1 MADTRSIMALRV
13 CNREFSLTKAGACF
27 LVLFLFFISPV
38 FSKGKKEVPVS
49 PETPLISPL
58 EAYYAGKI
66 EDTAAIFGSS
76 RAAFDEKIQMVMLHW
91 ELGEMNKA
99 AELLEE
105 LLKEKELTAEL
116 KGELQLELFYTYCLL
131 GSYGRAAALRSTIE
145 HFLQNSDARTKA
157 EYYFYNALVFEEM
170 GNRKKAAELYKQSLD
185 INKWRPA
192 GWYRL
197 GLLLRESNSKEAEKC
212 LKTCWDQDSAFTD
225 ALLPLA
231 RLLMAQK
238 EWIKAGNY
246 LYTAN
251 SRLPNNREISTALA
265 ETRRHVSVGTDNNTF
280 LVRREIKANPP
291 KVRPVPVFSKEGN
304 IRIGLIEKR
313 PLVSIKAGGPYT
325 IHTVEGQTL
334 LYTGRG
340 KEQIWVEWM
349 ESGGNNVMMIQNK
362 DKKVLARSSA
372 PFVYKPDSN
381 EDTSIVAGVVNG
393 APGINRTYRGTME
406 FRLGPGGITV
416 VNIVS
421 MEEYLYAVVPSE
433 MPVSWPTEALK
444 AQAIAA
450 RSYAIANLGQFKDRG
465 FDLFGTPH
473 SMAYHG
479 VEVETKRTSEIVE
492 LTRGMILFGGKQPL
506 KAYFSANHGGYS
518 EDSLT
523 LWGYDAYM
531 QAVPDKLIPQ
541 RVSLL
546 PLDALYRW
554 IRDTPVSYSN
564 VPKYSYISAYRW
576 EKWVSPVEI
585 RRRLAEDPGEIT
597 QIITRGRGISG
608 RIVELEV
615 RGTKGTVS
623 VKGDAIWNAMGSL
636 RSSLF
641 TIRHKLDKNG
651 ALEYFVF
658 QGAGYGHGIGLD
670 QHGAA
675 GMASVGLSSA
685 EILRH
690 YYPRSEPGR
699 L

>member
-1 MADTRSIMALRV
+1 MILRV
-13 CNREFSLTKAGACF
+13 CNKEFPLFRAGACF

-49 PETPLISPL
+49 PETPIIPPL

-66 EDTAAIFGSS
+66 EDAAAVFGSS
-76 RAAFDEKIQMVMLHW
+76 RAALNEKTQMVVLHW
-91 ELGEMNKA
+91 ELGEMNNA
-99 AELLEE
+99 AELLEA
-105 LLKEKELTAEL
+105 LIKEKDLSAEV
-116 KGELQLELFYTYCLL
+116 KNELQLELFYTYCLL
-131 GSYGRAAALRSTIE
+131 GSYGKAAALRSTVE
-145 HFLQNSDARTKA
+145 SFLQSSDTRTKA
-157 EYYFYNALVFEEM
+157 EYYFYNALVFEGM
-170 GNRKKAAELYKQSLD
+170 GNKGKAAELYKQSLE

-197 GLLLRESNSKEAEKC
+197 GLLLRESDPKEAEKC

-231 RLLMAQK
+231 RLFMARK
-238 EWIKAGNY
+238 EWKKAGNY
-246 LYTAN
+246 LHTAN
-251 SRLPNNREISTALA
+251 SRFPNDREISAALA
-265 ETRRHVSVGTDNNTF
+265 ETRRHASVGVDNAVS
-280 LVRREIKANPP
+280 LIRREIKANPP
-291 KVRPVPVFSKEGN
+291 KVRPSPLYPREGS
-304 IRIGLIEKR
+304 IRIGLSEKR
-313 PLVSIKAGGPYT
+313 NLVSIKAGGPYT
-325 IHTVEGQTL
+325 INTVGNQKF

-340 KEQIWVEWM
+340 KEQIWIEWTS
-349 ESGGNNVMMIQNK
+349 SGEMTIQNK

-372 PFVYKPDSN
+372 PFLYKLDST

-393 APGINRTYRGTME
+393 SPETNRTYRGTLE
-406 FRLGPGGITV
+406 FQPGPGGITV
-416 VNIVS
+416 INIVS
-421 MEEYLYAVVPSE
+421 MGEYLYAVVPSE
-433 MPVSWPTEALK
+433 MPVSWPAEALK

-479 VEVETKRTSEIVE
+479 VEVENKKTSEIVD
-492 LTRGMILFGGKQPL
+492 LTCGMILFGGKQPL

-518 EDSLT
+518 EDCLT

-541 RVSLL
+541 RTKLL

-576 EKWVSPVEI
+576 EKWVSPAEI

-623 VKGDAIWNAMGSL
+623 VKGDAIWSAMGGL

-658 QGAGYGHGIGLD
+658 QGAGYGHGIGMD